1 MKTKDSNITQTLQ
14 KVLDYCSDFV
24 EEYGYPPSVREIGSH
39 MGVSSTATVY
49 YYLSKLQEQGL
60 LRKSPNRNRAIE
72 VVRNNARVKYI
83 TTPLIGNISAGLP
96 KLAEEN
102 VDDIIN
108 LPAGLFKGDDLFA
121 LRVKGDSMIN
131 AGIFNKDIIIVRKQE
146 TANNNDIVVALI
158 DNEATVKRFIKQ
170 KDKIIL
176 RPENDTMTDMVFD
189 NVSILGIVVGSIR
202 NF

>member
-131 AGIFNKDIIIVRKQE
+131 AGIFSKDIIIVRKQE